1 MDNKHYYNLLMKSFE
16 DAIRHGSGIINIRNP
31 ATNKEFKMPKQST
44 PIKDKSDKKSG
55 AKKPMKK

>member
-1 MDNKHYYNLLMKSFE
+1 MSIIKSLST
-16 DAIRHGSGIINIRNP
+16 AIRSGSGIINIRNP
-31 ATNKEFKMPKQST
+31 AITKEFKMPKQST